1 MKYLLD
7 TNILLIYLRDKPRRV
22 KIEQAYQLFDTANT
36 LIISVVSVGEIKS
49 IAKRNYWGQ
58 RKLANLN
65 DILNTLII
73 ADINSEDVIE
83 MYAEIDTYSQG
94 KLKNNPLLITA
105 RNMGKNDLWIAA
117 TANVL
122 DANLITTDKDFN
134 HLDGTFLKLITIK

>member
-58 RKLANLN
+58 S
-65 DILNTLII
+65 T
-73 ADINSEDVIE
+73 
-83 MYAEIDTYSQG
+83 
-94 KLKNNPLLITA
+94 
-105 RNMGKNDLWIAA
+105 
-117 TANVL
+117 
-122 DANLITTDKDFN
+122 
-134 HLDGTFLKLITIK
+134 